1 MNKYWFLI
9 LFIYFQL
16 FFSCVGLN
24 DWRYKIINNYEI
36 WHINSNEI
44 VIGYVKDNGNSLTIH
59 ENSKADGRLIGIPP
73 KVIEFC
79 NNEKYIC
86 AKVVLK
92 KDWVVNEEN
101 YNDILY
107 YVVDT
112 EEKIVFGPLDEE
124 KYNEKIND
132 LLIKN
137 LSEWKIA
144 EYMKLF

>member
-9 LFIYFQL
+9 LIIFSQL

-44 VIGYVKDNGNSLTIH
+44 VIGYVIDNENSLSIH
-59 ENSKADGRLIGIPP
+59 ENNKADGRLIGIPQ

-79 NNEKYIC
+79 NNEKFIC

-92 KDWVVNEEN
+92 KNFVVYQEN
-101 YNDILY
+101 YKDILY
-107 YVVDT
+107 YIVDT
-112 EEKIVFGPLDEE
+112 EDKIVYF
-124 KYNEKIND
+124 KND
-132 LLIKN
+132 LRK
-137 LSEWKIA
+137 
-144 EYMKLF
+144 